1 MHLLHRLACATLASV
16 AIALPAQADDSTA
29 RELLPFG
36 SAAGMARLARASGTA
51 DFPALANQFEPQSNR
66 AFCGPTTAA
75 IVLNAIHSG
84 HRDAPHDRRR
94 LQPDDEK
101 YLPAGFDLTVA
112 RYTQESVIGKGPK
125 TRAQVLGEPMT
136 IAGKVVQDGGYQLR
150 QLEALLRGHGLSTR
164 LVIASDAVSDA
175 QIRADLADN
184 LGRAGDYVIVN
195 YRRDAVGQAGGA
207 HISPLGA
214 YDAASDSVLLMDVN
228 PDSAGWVWMPLAR
241 LIQGMRT
248 RDIVEHRGYILV
260 QGEAT
265 TPAR

>member
-1 MHLLHRLACATLASV
+1 MPLCRFGLAALVSLALIVPAMADEAAT
-16 AIALPAQADDSTA
+16 PA
-29 RELLPFG
+29 LLPFN
-36 SAAGMARLARASGTA
+36 SSAGMARLIHASGTA

-75 IVLNAIHSG
+75 IVLNAIHAG
-84 HRDAPHDRRR
+84 RGDAPHDRSR

-112 RYTQESVIGKGPK
+112 RYTQESVISKGPK

-150 QLEALLRGHGLSTR
+150 QLDALLRGHGLTTR
-164 LVIASDAVSDA
+164 LVIAGDAVSDA

-184 LGRAGDYVIVN
+184 LKRASDYVIVN

-260 QGEAT
+260 QGESAT
-265 TPAR
+265 PVR